1 MKHLPLG
8 RAGRGLV
15 FSSLL
20 IVAACSPDGRPTAPH
35 SLPLFAISD
44 AAHAGAAPG
53 FFFLPPMVPQPKL
66 SGTFDA
72 DITTLDPRIA
82 ICDITTDP
90 DVDCG
95 GSGAGATA
103 AAIVFTTATSPAITI
118 DPPMQYHV
126 NWDTRGA
133 GFMADHT
140 YRVHV
145 TAGVSG
151 ARRELGFADVLI
163 TDTPGQVKQLATGD
177 SVILNDGRTLPIRF
191 WIGTGIPGGIGVSAA
206 TSSVTT
212 GGTDLITATVQD
224 LHGAPLAEVA
234 VAWSMI
240 GLADAT
246 LTQTSGQTDADGT
259 TATTFQAG
267 ATPGTATVAAT
278 STGLSAM
285 VSVTV
290 SAPAARQFYVANVVG
305 GADFTGS
312 ITVYSAGASD
322 NASPTN
328 TIVGANTGLNNPF
341 GIARDG
347 AGNLYVAN
355 NFGSSSITVY
365 APGAMGNASPV
376 ATIAGPNTGLNR
388 AVGIALS
395 GGKLYVA
402 NSVGR
407 SITAYPADA
416 SGDASP
422 TATIAGP
429 NTGLTN
435 PQEVALD
442 AAGAVYVVNA
452 FVNRILIFA
461 AGATGDVPPTDSI
474 VGPNTHLDFPQGI
487 AFDAAGNLYVG
498 NLGTLSAS
506 ITVYAAG
513 ARGNAAPTA
522 TIAGASTG
530 LAGPYGVAVDATGKL
545 YVANAFGG
553 GDFSGSITV
562 YPAGANGN
570 ATPTATITG
579 SNTGL
584 ASPVSIA
591 F

>member
-20 IVAACSPDGRPTAPH
+20 IVAACSSDGRPTGLYSRPQ
-35 SLPLFAISD
+35 FAISD

-53 FFFLPPMVPQPKL
+53 FFFLPPMVPQPTL

-140 YRVHV
+140 YRAHV
-145 TAGVSG
+145 TAGASG

-163 TDTPGQVKQLATGD
+163 TKTPGQVKQLATGD

-191 WIGTGIPGGIGVSAA
+191 WIGTGIPGGIAVSAA

-224 LHGAPLAEVA
+224 LHGAPVTEAV
-234 VAWSMI
+234 VAWSVS

-267 ATPGTATVAAT
+267 ATPGSATVTAT

-290 SAPAARQFYVANVVG
+290 SAPAAQQFYVANVVG

-328 TIVGANTGLNNPF
+328 TIVGANTGL
-341 GIARDG
+341 
-347 AGNLYVAN
+347 
-355 NFGSSSITVY
+355 
-365 APGAMGNASPV
+365 
-376 ATIAGPNTGLNR
+376 
-388 AVGIALS
+388 
-395 GGKLYVA
+395 
-402 NSVGR
+402 
-407 SITAYPADA
+407 
-416 SGDASP
+416 
-422 TATIAGP
+422 
-429 NTGLTN
+429 TN

-442 AAGAVYVVNA
+442 AAGAVYVVSA

-579 SNTGL
+579 SNTGP
-584 ASPVSIA
+584 ASPGSIA
-591 F
+591 V